1 MRQIRPMFTNVF
13 KKEDVK
19 VVTPKAYLFK
29 FRNGE
34 EQWVPKKW
42 IKKFNKTTMEI
53 SDYWTPEMRIK
64 GFQQK

>member
-1 MRQIRPMFTNVF
+1 MRQIRPMLTNVF
-13 KKEDVK
+13 KKEEVK

-29 FRNGE
+29 LKNGD

-42 IKKFNKTTMEI
+42 ILKFNKETMRV
-53 SDYWTPEMRIK
+53 SDYWSAEMRIK